1 MEERVCVLDFVC
13 HFDEL
18 FDLGLL
24 QLELFNLL
32 VFLVKVVLLTND
44 CRVVNVGL
52 INVLVALVGQLLVLG
67 LKVFCVLLC
76 F

>member
-32 VFLVKVVLLTND
+32 VFLVKVVLLAND